1 MGDFEVTIETLRG
14 QVVKHDGVREDL
26 SAANERSRLLAR
38 VQPPMQDAA
47 TTSFVTAAGQVG
59 QSLVDSVT
67 GVEQELRTRIEELKA
82 SIEQYAKAEQA
93 NTARFTGGF

>member
-14 QVVKHDGVREDL
+14 QVVKHDGVRDDL
-26 SAANERSRLLAR
+26 SAANRRSQLLAQ
-38 VQPPMQDAA
+38 VQPPMRDAA

-67 GVEQELRTRIEELKA
+67 KVEQDLRTRIEELKA
-82 SIEQYAKAEQA
+82 SIQQYEKTEQA
-93 NTARFTGGF
+93 NNQRFSGGF